1 MAKLREIRYIKGK
14 EKWKKTRTMGIERF
28 IVQYG
33 LIFGV
38 SCAIIISI
46 LATIRVIFHYPHFSP
61 INYFLNRLIHNLVFY
76 IIFGLILGYFMWRS
90 CEKRYFNNNN
100 QNNKGITDSSSKI

>member
-28 IVQYG
+28 IVKFG
-33 LIFGV
+33 LIIGV

-46 LATIRVIFHYPHFSP
+46 LATIRVIFNYPLFSP
-61 INYFLNRLIHNLVFY
+61 INYFINELFYNLIFY
-76 IIFGLILGYFMWRS
+76 IILGIILAYLIWRM

-100 QNNKGITDSSSKI
+100 QNKKEITDSSSKI